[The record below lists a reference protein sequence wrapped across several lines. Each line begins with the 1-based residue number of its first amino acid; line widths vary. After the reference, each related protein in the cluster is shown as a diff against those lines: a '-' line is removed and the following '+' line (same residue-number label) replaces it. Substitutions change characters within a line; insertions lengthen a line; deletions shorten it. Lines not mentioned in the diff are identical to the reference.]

1 MNKYN
6 KHTKLYVAV
15 DCVIFTYEEEELK
28 ILLYP
33 RGFEPSQGKWSLM
46 GGFVEPDKTLENEAQ
61 KVLYNTVGLKDIFLE
76 QVFAFS
82 RPERDPGGRVISVVF
97 YALMPIDYQDKEL
110 VRKHGAHW
118 WPVNKLPDLVFD
130 HEEIINTALQKLQ
143 QKAQI
148 HLVGKEMLPE
158 KFTLTQLHNLY
169 NAIFQKKFDAGN
181 FRKKILSLNLLK
193 KLSTKDT
200 SGSKRG
206 AFHYTFKEK
215 THTNHLERIIK
226 I

>member
-82 RPERDPGGRVISVVF
+82 RPERDPGGRVISIAF

-110 VRKHGAHW
+110 VRKHGAHCC
-118 WPVNKLPDLVFD
+118 
-130 HEEIINTALQKLQ
+130 TAIWLKSGCT
-143 QKAQI
+143 I
-148 HLVGKEMLPE
+148 SIGSSTVV
-158 KFTLTQLHNLY
+158 
-169 NAIFQKKFDAGN
+169 
-181 FRKKILSLNLLK
+181 ILI
-193 KLSTKDT
+193 
-200 SGSKRG
+200 SGVDR
-206 AFHYTFKEK
+206 YRRVE
-215 THTNHLERIIK
+215 
-226 I
+226 